1 MTRACLLAVLVALPT
16 LAADPPTKAVPAV
29 AESSLKTAG
38 GNIRQFA
45 FDADPDTFFASDG
58 NPTKDDHFTLRFDE
72 PVAVKAVAVTTGRP
86 KGDDALTAGRL
97 EVSTDGKAFTELAGF
112 ADGKA
117 TGTPTGKVRAIR
129 IQPGELKHPLVV
141 REVKVESDPP
151 VAVFRYPVE
160 IAVNVAD
167 APEMKEWA
175 EKMARVCERQYPMIN
190 DELKSDG
197 FKPATQITMTLR
209 KDYKGV
215 AYANGN
221 RIVGSVQFF
230 KDHPDDVGAMVH
242 ETTHVVQRYRT
253 RSNPGWLVE
262 GVADWVRFFKYE
274 PGNLGRI
281 NPDRA
286 RYNASYRVT
295 AAFLDYVSNK
305 YDRELVRKLNKAMR
319 EGEYKEE
326 LWKELTKKTVQE
338 LDEEWRAT
346 LKK

>member
-1 MTRACLLAVLVALPT
+1 MAVQ
-16 LAADPPTKAVPAV
+16 
-29 AESSLKTAG
+29 S
-38 GNIRQFA
+38 
-45 FDADPDTFFASDG
+45 
-58 NPTKDDHFTLRFDE
+58 
-72 PVAVKAVAVTTGRP
+72 VAVTTGRP
-86 KGDDALTAGRL
+86 KGEDSLTAGRL
-97 EVSTDGKAFTELAGF
+97 EVSADGKVFTELAAF

-117 TGTPTGKVRAIR
+117 GGTPAGKVQAIR
-129 IQPGELKHPLVV
+129 VKPSELKHPLVI
-141 REVKVESDPP
+141 REIKIESDPP

-167 APEMKEWA
+167 APGMKEWA
-175 EKMARVCERQYPMIN
+175 EKVARVCERQYPMIN

-197 FKPATQITMTLR
+197 FKPATQICMTLR

-253 RSNPGWLVE
+253 RNNPGWLVE

-286 RYNASYRVT
+286 RYNGSYRVT
-295 AAFLDYVSNK
+295 AAFLNYVSDK
-305 YDRELVRKLNKAMR
+305 YDTELVRKLNRAMR

-326 LWKELTKKTVQE
+326 LWKELTKRTVRE

>member
-1 MTRACLLAVLVALPT
+1 MTRLCFLALIVTLPVA
-16 LAADPPTKAVPAV
+16 AADPPKKAVPAV
-29 AESSLKTAG
+29 VESSLKTAG

-58 NPTKDDHFTLRFDE
+58 NPGKDDHFTLRFDE
-72 PVAVKAVAVTTGRP
+72 PVAIKAVTVTTGRP
-86 KGDDALTAGRL
+86 KGDDALSVGRL
-97 EVSTDGKAFTELAGF
+97 EVSADGKDFTELAMV

-117 TGTPTGKVRAIR
+117 SGTPTGKVRAIR
-129 IQPGELKHPLVV
+129 IAPGEVKHPLVV
-141 REVKVESDPP
+141 REVKIESDPP
-151 VAVFRYPVE
+151 VATFRYPVE

-167 APEMKEWA
+167 APEMKDWA
-175 EKMARVCERQYPMIN
+175 EKAARVCERQYPMIN
-190 DELKSDG
+190 EELRSDG

-215 AYANGN
+215 AATGGN
-221 RIVGSVQFF
+221 RITGSVKYFQ
-230 KDHPDDVGAMVH
+230 DHPDDVGAMVH
-242 ETTHVVQRYRT
+242 ETAHVVQRYRT
-253 RSNPGWLVE
+253 RNNPGWLVE
-262 GVADWVRFFKYE
+262 GVADYVRFFKYE

-295 AAFLDYVSNK
+295 AAFLNYVAEK
-305 YDRELVRKLNKAMR
+305 YDKELVRKLNKAMR

-326 LWKELTKKTVQE
+326 LWKTLTKKTVQE
-338 LDEEWRAT
+338 LDEEWRTT